1 MQAGMQGKIPGG
13 GGTRLSVEGEG
24 FKGNKWSREHPT
36 EQNNAR
42 FDPFSLWCPS
52 LYLTQQKGTK
62 CENKISLLYTLK
74 CIILSY

>member
-36 EQNNAR
+36 EQTEQ
-42 FDPFSLWCPS
+42 C
-52 LYLTQQKGTK
+52 
-62 CENKISLLYTLK
+62 
-74 CIILSY
+74 